1 MQGRL
6 RIAWFVFTCIVVSIW
21 SAVYLSAELSAKTC
35 YVKKN
40 ADGSF
45 AMVNYFDDGFR
56 ANDDITNVSNRFEY
70 LTVSYLAQG
79 TLSLI
84 AVTYQ
89 LVAIYC
95 VSSLLMYRHFISRI
109 NKLIQLYGAYILV
122 MSHIYRLDEP
132 GKICSGDYL
141 SDAERSDPL
150 VATNYLIETGK
161 ILWIYL
167 VFLWFIISAVVIG
180 GSFIG
185 YKVYT
190 TFA

>member
-1 MQGRL
+1 M
-6 RIAWFVFTCIVVSIW
+6 
-21 SAVYLSAELSAKTC
+21 
-35 YVKKN
+35 
-40 ADGSF
+40 
-45 AMVNYFDDGFR
+45 
-56 ANDDITNVSNRFEY
+56 
-70 LTVSYLAQG
+70 
-79 TLSLI
+79 SLI

-150 VATNYLIETGK
+150 IATNYLLETGK